1 MRASRRGSAT
11 QELLFMV
18 TVYIIAVGSLGS
30 FMSMQH
36 RQYSAHAD
44 YERAAV
50 TGRQLKTAIDRL
62 SGHNGT
68 VSMRIPCN
76 PNETVSIESVTTGKF
91 ILMIGEEEIT
101 RSVLRVHPSPN
112 STINFQQHYA
122 LIRFDLSNEMAERM
136 KEVTCGLGFQ
146 PNPNPPDGGGCT
158 QFLDE
163 LLHIFLEGELYRS
176 IYICEEL
183 HCKAATTLTIHVTSD
198 DDDVLRNDFNKIKSI
213 LEMEGKELRITVTN
227 KRGQDII
234 LSSNKGSLQD
244 MSLSPA
250 TCTTARFQTLC
261 VSSYDGR
268 CP

>member
-1 MRASRRGSAT
+1 
-11 QELLFMV
+11 MV

-50 TGRQLKTAIDRL
+50 TGHQLKTAIDRL
-62 SGHNGT
+62 SSHNGT
-68 VSMRIPCN
+68 VKMRIPCN
-76 PNETVSIESVTTGKF
+76 PNETISIEPVTTGKF
-91 ILMIGEEEIT
+91 ILMIGDEEIT

-112 STINFQQHYA
+112 STIDFQQHYA
-122 LIRFDLSNEMAERM
+122 LIRFDLSDEMAERM
-136 KEVTCGLGFQ
+136 KEVTCGLGFE
-146 PNPNPPDGGGCT
+146 PNPNPPAEGCAR
-158 QFLDE
+158 FLDE
-163 LLHIFLEGELYRS
+163 RLHIFLEGELYRS

-198 DDDVLRNDFNKIKSI
+198 DDDELRNDFNKIKSI
-213 LEMEGKELRITVTN
+213 LEMEGKELRITVSN
-227 KRGQDII
+227 KRDQDII

-244 MSLSPA
+244 LSLSPA
-250 TCTTARFQTLC
+250 TCTTARFQILC
-261 VSSYDGR
+261 TSSYDGR

>member
-1 MRASRRGSAT
+1 
-11 QELLFMV
+11 MV
-18 TVYIIAVGSLGS
+18 TVYIIAVGSLSS
-30 FMSMQH
+30 FMAMQH
-36 RQYSAHAD
+36 RQYEAQGD
-44 YERAAV
+44 YERADV
-50 TGRQLKTAIDRL
+50 TGRQLKTTIDRL
-62 SGHNGT
+62 SSHNGT
-68 VSMRIPCN
+68 VTVRIPCN
-76 PNETVSIESVTTGKF
+76 PNETVSIEPVTTGRF
-91 ILMIGEEEIT
+91 ILMIGDEEVT

-122 LIRFDLSNEMAERM
+122 LIRFDLSKVMADRM
-136 KEVTCGLGFQ
+136 KEVTCELGFQ
-146 PNPNPPDGGGCT
+146 DNPSPPPSGNCAR
-158 QFLDE
+158 FLDE

-213 LEMEGKELRITVTN
+213 LEMEGKELRITVSN
-227 KRGQDII
+227 NRNNDIT

-244 MSLSPA
+244 ISLLPA